1 MLRRGMAL
9 ILSGLPRYL
18 GAFLSLLGLVFLL
31 LSGLVEG
38 SHWYPLGLL
47 TAGLCLL
54 LFTGTGLY
62 RDHTLVRDGTFVE
75 GQVIRRS
82 RSALRGVSGL
92 TTLDG
97 IHRAWILHYCY
108 EVAGRTYTG
117 RSRYVWKAMPTTEPD
132 TLRIYY
138 DSRRPHR
145 SALDL
150 PIF

>member
-9 ILSGLPRYL
+9 IFSGLPGYL

-31 LSGLVEG
+31 LSGLVAG

-97 IHRAWILHYCY
+97 IHRAWILHYRY
-108 EVAGRTYTG
+108 EVAGQTYTG
-117 RSRYVWKAMPTTEPD
+117 RSRYVWKAMPTTEQD

-138 DSRRPHR
+138 DPRRPHR